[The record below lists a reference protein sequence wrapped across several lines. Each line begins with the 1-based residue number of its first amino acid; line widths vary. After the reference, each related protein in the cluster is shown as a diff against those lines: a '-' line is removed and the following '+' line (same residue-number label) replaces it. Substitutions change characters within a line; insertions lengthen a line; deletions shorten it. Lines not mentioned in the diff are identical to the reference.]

1 MSHDTSWDIEALRSP
16 HEPQHQWELRRSFM
30 EKHKSDFP
38 MDRLVC
44 LAQTLA
50 NMEFMGC
57 RYPQDTMDQVWIRC
71 KVLLTKYQVQ
81 ELSRGL
87 VEAVREKRAG
97 KLKRT
102 FVSGSEAASCKI
114 NRTSIKRPAEVE
126 DATKRKVVNNK
137 YGNFV
142 AASTSKEAGEL
153 KNLEGFVL
161 PPKRSQQELRPS
173 QDFIGFCNGIINK
186 ANGKKEIAHETG
198 IEKSALTRPEKERK
212 TYRDRKGNIV
222 TRESEVEPGQ
232 PKTNTIPH
240 IGADRNNL
248 FAQVKQG
255 FFAENEK
262 FSPDKVSSS
271 QEGGEVFQPAE
282 YKPEYKRHFEA
293 QRQRA
298 NEQLESENSFYDEVN
313 PMMASILSADPL
325 RQFLLVT
332 LAYVPGEHP
341 CSLLNRSAAFSKMNV
356 SWDYHGSNNC
366 TVKINGQMISQAKG
380 TDKKDARDKAAEK
393 AIQILKGR
401 CYTIEVKNQY
411 LSDGTKVDLM
421 DVEVNTSVGGKAE
434 ALGNSNVGHKLL
446 SLMGWT
452 GGGLG
457 REGAGRAEPVTA
469 TTLFGR
475 EGLGNRCTGKHFK
488 QKITKIVEEWMASS
502 SPYDLVFTT
511 GFDNDQRKDMHQVAR
526 RFNLKS
532 KSYGKGDDRH
542 LTISKYDPY
551 LNLEHTFTT
560 LAFQKTVWV
569 ESC

>member
-1 MSHDTSWDIEALRSP
+1 MTHDTNWDVEALRSP

-30 EKHKSDFP
+30 EKHKKDIP
-38 MDRLVC
+38 KDRLVC

-57 RYPQDTMDQVWIRC
+57 RYPQDTMDQVH
-71 KVLLTKYQVQ
+71 

-87 VEAVREKRAG
+87 VESVREQRAG

-114 NRTSIKRPAEVE
+114 NRTSLKRPADGGEETV
-126 DATKRKVVNNK
+126 KKVVTSK

-142 AASTSKEAGEL
+142 AASSSDDVEEK
-153 KNLEGFVL
+153 KNTEGFIL
-161 PPKRSQQELRPS
+161 PPKRSQLSEVKPS
-173 QDFIGFCNGIINK
+173 ENHARFGDSATNRAKENFC
-186 ANGKKEIAHETG
+186 
-198 IEKSALTRPEKERK
+198 EKDIQVTSGSNCAPTEKERK

-222 TRESEVEPGQ
+222 VRESESITSNNFQ
-232 PKTNTIPH
+232 PE
-240 IGADRNNL
+240 DRNGL
-248 FAQVKQG
+248 FAKVQQQ
-255 FFAENEK
+255 
-262 FSPDKVSSS
+262 FSATNDEFPSSKVHNSR
-271 QEGGEVFQPAE
+271 GGYESAE

-293 QRQRA
+293 QRKRA
-298 NEQLESENSFYDEVN
+298 DEELENSEHQEVN

-332 LAYVPGEHP
+332 LSYVPGEHP
-341 CSLLNRSAAFSKMNV
+341 CSLLNRSAAFSKMNA
-356 SWDYHGSNNC
+356 SWDFQGSNQC
-366 TVKINGQMISQAKG
+366 VVKVNGQVISKAKG
-380 TDKKDARDKAAEK
+380 TDKKDARDKAAES
-393 AIQILKGR
+393 AVQFLR
-401 CYTIEVKNQY
+401 QHCYTIEVKNQF

-446 SLMGWT
+446 SLMGWS

-457 REGAGRAEPVTA
+457 KEGAGRAEPVTA
-469 TTLFGR
+469 TSLFGR
-475 EGLGNRCTGKHFK
+475 EGLGNRCTGKYFK

-532 KSYGKGDDRH
+532 KSYGKGEDRH
-542 LTISKYDPY
+542 LTISKKQSGLSLVEELVAQGGETEKY
-551 LNLEHTFTT
+551 NLIPPLGQF
-560 LAFQKTVWV
+560 
-569 ESC
+569 

>member
-1 MSHDTSWDIEALRSP
+1 MSLPAGHNGSGLYRIECFFLIK
-16 HEPQHQWELRRSFM
+16 L
-30 EKHKSDFP
+30 
-38 MDRLVC
+38 
-44 LAQTLA
+44 
-50 NMEFMGC
+50 
-57 RYPQDTMDQVWIRC
+57 QVH
-71 KVLLTKYQVQ
+71 
-81 ELSRGL
+81 ELSRGI
-87 VEAVREKRAG
+87 VESVREQRAG

-126 DATKRKVVNNK
+126 DATKRKVVNSK

-142 AASTSKEAGEL
+142 AASTSEEAGEQ

-173 QDFIGFCNGIINK
+173 EDFMGFCNGVISK
-186 ANGKKEIAHETG
+186 ASQDMGKKEIVQEISH
-198 IEKSALTRPEKERK
+198 EKSALTRPEKERK

-222 TRESEVEPGQ
+222 IREIEEEPTHPQANFIQHGS
-232 PKTNTIPH
+232 
-240 IGADRNNL
+240 GDLDRNNL
-248 FAQVKQG
+248 FTQVKLG
-255 FFAENEK
+255 FCAEDEK
-262 FSPDKVSSS
+262 YSSDKVQSS
-271 QEGGEVFQPAE
+271 QQRGKLSQSAE

-298 NEQLESENSFYDEVN
+298 DEQRENENSFYEEVN

-356 SWDYHGSNNC
+356 SWDYRGTNNC
-366 TVKINGQMISQAKG
+366 IVKVNGQMISQAKG

-457 REGAGRAEPVTA
+457 REGGGRAEPVTA
-469 TTLFGR
+469 TSLFGR

-511 GFDNDQRKDMHQVAR
+511 GFDNEQRKDMHQVAR

-542 LTISKYDPY
+542 LTISKKQSGLSLVEELVARGGETEKY
-551 LNLEHTFTT
+551 NLIPPSGQE
-560 LAFQKTVWV
+560 
-569 ESC
+569 

>member
-1 MSHDTSWDIEALRSP
+1 MHL
-16 HEPQHQWELRRSFM
+16 
-30 EKHKSDFP
+30 
-38 MDRLVC
+38 
-44 LAQTLA
+44 
-50 NMEFMGC
+50 
-57 RYPQDTMDQVWIRC
+57 QVN
-71 KVLLTKYQVQ
+71 

-87 VEAVREKRAG
+87 VETVRDLRAG

-126 DATKRKVVNNK
+126 EATKRKVINNK

-142 AASTSKEAGEL
+142 AASNTGDGKVEQ

-161 PPKRSQQELRPS
+161 PPISKRSQQELRPS
-173 QDFIGFCNGIINK
+173 QDFMGFCNDIIS
-186 ANGKKEIAHETG
+186 KKIVQESSNQNLAPARLEN
-198 IEKSALTRPEKERK
+198 ERK

-222 TRESEVEPGQ
+222 TRENGEPPQTKSPGSEDV
-232 PKTNTIPH
+232 
-240 IGADRNNL
+240 DRNKL
-248 FAQVKQG
+248 FEQVKQG
-255 FFAENEK
+255 FSIEGVK
-262 FSPDKVSSS
+262 FSPHKVQSG
-271 QEGGEVFQPAE
+271 QGGNVFQPAE
-282 YKPEYKRHFEA
+282 YKPEYKRHFED

-298 NEQLESENSFYDEVN
+298 DERLENENGLFQGGNGN

-356 SWDYHGSNNC
+356 SWDYCGTNTCKVKVNGEMIAQSKGS
-366 TVKINGQMISQAKG
+366 
-380 TDKKDARDKAAEK
+380 DKKDARDRAAEK
-393 AIQILKGR
+393 AIQVLKSR
-401 CYTIEVKNQY
+401 CYTIEVKSQY

-434 ALGNSNVGHKLL
+434 ALGGSNVGHKLL

-457 REGAGRAEPVTA
+457 REGGGRAEPVTA

-542 LTISKYDPY
+542 LTISKY
-551 LNLEHTFTT
+551 ERS
-560 LAFQKTVWV
+560 K
-569 ESC
+569 

>member
-1 MSHDTSWDIEALRSP
+1 M
-16 HEPQHQWELRRSFM
+16 
-30 EKHKSDFP
+30 
-38 MDRLVC
+38 
-44 LAQTLA
+44 
-50 NMEFMGC
+50 
-57 RYPQDTMDQVWIRC
+57 
-71 KVLLTKYQVQ
+71 
-81 ELSRGL
+81 
-87 VEAVREKRAG
+87 EAVREKRAG

-102 FVSGSEAASCKI
+102 FVSGSEAASCKV
-114 NRTSIKRPAEVE
+114 NRTSIKRPGADVE
-126 DATKRKVVNNK
+126 ATKRKVANSK

-142 AASTSKEAGEL
+142 AASTSEGAGEQ

-161 PPKRSQQELRPS
+161 PPKRIQQQELRPS
-173 QDFIGFCNGIINK
+173 QDFMGFCNGIISK
-186 ANGKKEIAHETG
+186 ANEDIGKKEI
-198 IEKSALTRPEKERK
+198 IQDKSASTRHEKARK

-222 TRESEVEPGQ
+222 TRESEEEPSHSQ
-232 PKTNTIPH
+232 PQTKIIPH
-240 IGADRNNL
+240 DGEDVDRNNL
-248 FAQVKQG
+248 FVQVKQG
-255 FFAENEK
+255 FCAED
-262 FSPDKVSSS
+262 SPDKVPSS
-271 QEGGEVFQPAE
+271 QQGGQAFQPAE

-298 NEQLESENSFYDEVN
+298 NEQLENENSLYEEVN

-356 SWDYHGSNNC
+356 SWDYRGTNNC
-366 TVKINGQMISQAKG
+366 VVKVSGQMISQAKG
-380 TDKKDARDKAAEK
+380 TDKKDARDRAAEK
-393 AIQILKGR
+393 AIQVLKGR

-434 ALGNSNVGHKLL
+434 ALGNSNMGHKLL

-457 REGAGRAEPVTA
+457 REGGGRAEPVTA

-511 GFDNDQRKDMHQVAR
+511 GFDNEQRKDMHQVAR

-542 LTISKYDPY
+542 LTISKYDP
-551 LNLEHTFTT
+551 NLGLEQTFT

-569 ESC
+569 ESG

>member
-1 MSHDTSWDIEALRSP
+1 
-16 HEPQHQWELRRSFM
+16 M
-30 EKHKSDFP
+30 EKYKSDFP
-38 MDRLVC
+38 KDRLVC

-57 RYPQDTMDQVWIRC
+57 RYPQDTMEQVFIKRN
-71 KVLLTKYQVQ
+71 VFLIQIQVH

-87 VEAVREKRAG
+87 VESVREQRAG

-114 NRTSIKRPAEVE
+114 NRTSIKRPAEAE
-126 DATKRKVVNNK
+126 GATKKKVVNSK

-142 AASTSKEAGEL
+142 AASTSEEAGEP

-173 QDFIGFCNGIINK
+173 QDFMGFCNGVISK
-186 ANGKKEIAHETG
+186 ASQDMDKKETRND
-198 IEKSALTRPEKERK
+198 KSALTRPEKERK

-222 TRESEVEPGQ
+222 MREIEEEPTHQ
-232 PKTNTIPH
+232 QANNIPH
-240 IGADRNNL
+240 GGGDLDRNNL
-248 FAQVKQG
+248 FTQVKQG
-255 FFAENEK
+255 LCAEDEK
-262 FSPDKVSSS
+262 FSSDKVQSS
-271 QEGGEVFQPAE
+271 QQIGEVFQAAE

-298 NEQLESENSFYDEVN
+298 DEQLENENSFYEEVNN

-341 CSLLNRSAAFSKMNV
+341 CSLLNRSAAFRKMNV
-356 SWDYHGSNNC
+356 SWDYRGTNNC
-366 TVKINGQMISQAKG
+366 IVKVNGQMISQAKG

-393 AIQILKGR
+393 AIQVLKGR

-457 REGAGRAEPVTA
+457 REGGGRAEPVTA

-532 KSYGKGDDRH
+532 KSFGKGDDRH
-542 LTISKYDPY
+542 LTISK
-551 LNLEHTFTT
+551 
-560 LAFQKTVWV
+560 
-569 ESC
+569 

>member
-30 EKHKSDFP
+30 EKHKADFHK
-38 MDRLVC
+38 DRLVC

-57 RYPQDTMDQVWIRC
+57 RYPQDTMDQVH
-71 KVLLTKYQVQ
+71 

-114 NRTSIKRPAEVE
+114 NRTSIKRPGADVE
-126 DATKRKVVNNK
+126 ATKRKVANSK

-142 AASTSKEAGEL
+142 AASTSEGAGEQ

-161 PPKRSQQELRPS
+161 PPKRIQQQELRPS
-173 QDFIGFCNGIINK
+173 QDFMGFCNGIISK
-186 ANGKKEIAHETG
+186 ANEDIGKKEI
-198 IEKSALTRPEKERK
+198 IQDKSASTRHEKARK

-222 TRESEVEPGQ
+222 TRESEEEPSQ
-232 PKTNTIPH
+232 PQTKNIPH
-240 IGADRNNL
+240 GGEDVDRNNL

-255 FFAENEK
+255 FCAED
-262 FSPDKVSSS
+262 SPNKVPSS
-271 QEGGEVFQPAE
+271 QQGGQAFQPAE

-298 NEQLESENSFYDEVN
+298 NEQLENENSLYEEVN

-356 SWDYHGSNNC
+356 SWDYRGTNNC
-366 TVKINGQMISQAKG
+366 VVKVSGQMISQAKG
-380 TDKKDARDKAAEK
+380 TDKKDARDRAAEK
-393 AIQILKGR
+393 AIQVLKGR

-434 ALGNSNVGHKLL
+434 ALGNSNMGHKLL

-457 REGAGRAEPVTA
+457 REGGGRAEPVTA

-511 GFDNDQRKDMHQVAR
+511 GFDNEQRKDMHQVAR

-542 LTISKYDPY
+542 LTISKKQSGLSLVEELVARGGETEKY
-551 LNLEHTFTT
+551 NLIPPSG
-560 LAFQKTVWV
+560 QQ
-569 ESC
+569 

>member
-1 MSHDTSWDIEALRSP
+1 MSLIK
-16 HEPQHQWELRRSFM
+16 F
-30 EKHKSDFP
+30 
-38 MDRLVC
+38 
-44 LAQTLA
+44 
-50 NMEFMGC
+50 
-57 RYPQDTMDQVWIRC
+57 QVH
-71 KVLLTKYQVQ
+71 

-87 VEAVREKRAG
+87 VEAVREERAG

-114 NRTSIKRPAEVE
+114 NRTSIKRPGAEVE
-126 DATKRKVVNNK
+126 DATKRKVVNSK

-142 AASTSKEAGEL
+142 AASTSEEAGEQ

-173 QDFIGFCNGIINK
+173 QDFMGFCNGIISK
-186 ANGKKEIAHETG
+186 ANGKKEIAQETS
-198 IEKSALTRPEKERK
+198 IEKSASTRHSKERK

-222 TRESEVEPGQ
+222 TRESEEEPGQ
-232 PKTNTIPH
+232 QQTNNIPQSS
-240 IGADRNNL
+240 ADRNNL
-248 FAQVKQG
+248 FAQVKKG
-255 FFAENEK
+255 FLAEDQKN
-262 FSPDKVSSS
+262 SLGKVPTSS
-271 QEGGEVFQPAE
+271 QQGGEVFQPAE

-298 NEQLESENSFYDEVN
+298 DEQLENENSFYEEVN

-356 SWDYHGSNNC
+356 SWDYRGTNNC
-366 TVKINGQMISQAKG
+366 IVKVNGQMISQAKG

-457 REGAGRAEPVTA
+457 REGGGRAEPVTA
-469 TTLFGR
+469 TSLFGR

-511 GFDNDQRKDMHQVAR
+511 GFDNEQRKDMHQVAR

-542 LTISKYDPY
+542 LTISK
-551 LNLEHTFTT
+551 
-560 LAFQKTVWV
+560 
-569 ESC
+569 